1 MKNIKPTKPED
12 FLGKTGI
19 IARGM
24 FGKIPALQLRQIT
37 DPQDRCWLLTGPPGT
52 GKTSLADAF
61 SEALAGHPLAIEK
74 INGVRCD
81 VETVRR
87 WMDSA
92 CYAPLIGKVNVKY
105 VDEIEGASRDACK
118 GLRTYL
124 QSLPTHTVFIAT
136 TNLPLKELPEQ
147 LGSRCKVSYFERIPA
162 HDIAGWLV
170 EKFNIAVDLAQRFA
184 AGAKGDVRA
193 AKGDVLAYL
202 EASAA
207 L

>member
-1 MKNIKPTKPED
+1 MNKANPNKPED
-12 FLGKTGI
+12 FLGRTGI
-19 IARGM
+19 IAR
-24 FGKIPALQLRQIT
+24 ALF
-37 DPQDRCWLLTGPPGT
+37 

-61 SEALAGHPLAIEK
+61 SAALAGHPLAIEK

-81 VETVRR
+81 IETVRR
-87 WMDSA
+87 WMDTA
-92 CYAPLIGKVNVKY
+92 CYAPLIGTVNIKY

-124 QSLPTHTVFIAT
+124 QDIPTHTVFLAT

-147 LGSRCKVSYFERIPA
+147 IASRCKPYYFERIPT
-162 HDIAGWLV
+162 HDIAHWLA
-170 EKFNIAVDLAQRFA
+170 EKFNIALDQAMRFA

-202 EASAA
+202 ETAAA